1 MAVIMISEVP
11 GADAALLDGLVE
23 AGVPTAMANAPGF
36 VSHVS
41 GATGSGVRV
50 VEVWETPDHHRAWLE
65 DHIRPN
71 LPPGVVPGPIEY
83 IEVALTVPGD

>member
-11 GADAALLDGLVE
+11 GADAALLDGLIE
-23 AGVPTAMANAPGF
+23 AGVPKAMANAPGF

-41 GATGSGVRV
+41 GATGTGVRV
-50 VEVWETPDHHRAWLE
+50 VEVWESPEHHQTWLE
-65 DHIRPN
+65 EHVMPS

-83 IEVALTVPGD
+83 VELALTVPEP